1 MNPQMHQENYQIVVF
16 HQHTKYG
23 QGEHM
28 QGEVYMSPHNLDG
41 LVRFFFILH
50 DFYML
55 MVLA

>member
-1 MNPQMHQENYQIVVF
+1 
-16 HQHTKYG
+16 
-23 QGEHM
+23 M